1 MEEWVAY
8 NSNETGRWEAYVTS
22 FPDAQQKFPVSTT
35 GGIQP
40 QWRADGRELFYL
52 GLDGTMM
59 SASVDTS
66 RGFAAGVP
74 TALFS
79 TGLQRNPG
87 TGQYAVTPDGQ
98 RFLLRT
104 DFADDKSQ
112 IFTVVLNWQRLAND

>member
-1 MEEWVAY
+1 MRGKRV
-8 NSNETGRWEAYVTS
+8 
-22 FPDAQQKFPVSTT
+22 PVSTT

-59 SASVDTS
+59 SASVGRA
-66 RGFAAGVP
+66 RGFVAGVP

-79 TGLQRNPG
+79 TGLRRNPG
-87 TGQYAVTPDGQ
+87 TGQPAVTPDGQ

-112 IFTVVLNWQRLAND
+112 VFTVVLNWQRLAKRLRLWPVRRCSARAR